1 MPTQAQITAASDEL
15 SDVAQAQLLALIRS
29 SPRYKDQPDFYKLPA
44 DAIAAADGTVKARQ
58 LNAALALVDTV
69 GDGTVAL
76 TGGEEGVDYSQE
88 RDLNQLVDYIIS
100 VLYEQPPRRSILST
114 SATNE
119 TGF

>member
-1 MPTQAQITAASDEL
+1 M

-29 SPRYKDQPDFYKLPA
+29 SPRYKAQPDFYKLPA
-44 DAIAAADGTVKARQ
+44 DAIAEADGTVKARQ

-76 TGGEEGVDYSQE
+76 TGGEEGVDYDQV
-88 RDLNQLVDYIIS
+88 RDREQLVDYIIS